1 MLATLR
7 LNWFILRTSINE
19 RLMYRGDF
27 AFATLMRFLPIVTQI
42 FLWSAIYGVYTP
54 GNRQGSLNGYSYEN
68 MIAYYL
74 LAMVGRAFSSMPG
87 LSSGIAREIRDGT
100 VKKYLTQPIDMLEYL
115 FWARVAHK
123 LVYYAV
129 ATGPFILVFFLCRSF
144 FVETPDLFTVIGFCL
159 SLLMSFMIGFLL
171 EALLGLIAFW
181 ILEVSSLIFIFMML
195 NYFLSGHM
203 IPLDWVASWLH
214 ESLPPFLSPL
224 SNLVLYS
231 PFQYLAYFPAA
242 VMLNRYTHAQLAQH
256 LVLEFGWVLLL
267 YFACR
272 WTFTRGVRRYG
283 AFGG

>member
-1 MLATLR
+1 
-7 LNWFILRTSINE
+7 
-19 RLMYRGDF
+19 MYRGDF

-42 FLWSAIYGVYTP
+42 FLWSAIYGVST
-54 GNRQGSLNGYSYEN
+54 GNRQGNLNGYSYEN

-115 FWARVAHK
+115 FWARMAHK

-129 ATGPFILVFFLCRSF
+129 ATGPFLLVFFLCRSF
-144 FVETPDLFTVIGFCL
+144 FLEAPDAFTVFGFCL
-159 SLLMSFMIGFLL
+159 SLLMSFLIGFLL

-203 IPLDWVASWLH
+203 IPLDWVANWLRD
-214 ESLPPFLSPL
+214 SLPSTVAPL
-224 SNLVLYS
+224 ANFVLYS

-242 VMLNRYTHAQLAQH
+242 VMLNRYTHGQLAQH
-256 LVLEFGWVLLL
+256 LLLEFGWVLLL